1 MRVNNLK
8 NKRILITAGPTWIPI
23 DNVRV
28 ISNIATGE
36 TGILLADRLSALG
49 AKITLILGPV
59 QMVPLKKTVRIIRYK
74 FFDQLKDSLEK
85 EIKTNKYD
93 ILIHSAAV
101 GDYKPIKVCQYKVK
115 SGIRSWKLN
124 LIPTI
129 KIIDLIRRINGS
141 LFMIGFKF
149 EPNLTKR
156 FLISETRKLIQRVD
170 LDLAVANTVQKNR
183 YQAYIVNKFGQRFG
197 PLCDK
202 KRLVERLVS
211 FIIQGVKKNKMDLV
225 SKERSLNA

>member
-1 MRVNNLK
+1 MYNGIK

-49 AKITLILGPV
+49 AKVTLILGPV
-59 QMVPLKKTVRIIRYK
+59 EILPLKKAVRIIRYK
-74 FFDQLKDSLEK
+74 FFDQLKDNLEK
-85 EIKTNKYD
+85 EIKINKYD

-101 GDYKPIKVCQYKVK
+101 SDYKPIKVCHYKVK
-115 SGIRSWKLN
+115 SGISSWKLN

-129 KIIDLIRRINGS
+129 KIIDLIKKMDGS

-156 FLISETRKLIQRVD
+156 LLISEAIKLIQRAD
-170 LDLAVANTVQKNR
+170 LDLAVANTVRKNS
-183 YQAYIVNKFGQRFG
+183 YQAYIVDKIGQRFG

-202 KRLVERLVS
+202 KILVERLVS
-211 FIIQGVKKNKMDLV
+211 FIIQEARKDKMDLL
-225 SKERSLNA
+225 SEKRSLNA